1 MSRAA
6 SRARS
11 PSVSC
16 APSTRS
22 AAALEADAAA
32 LESPDDTAV
41 AAELTPLDADTAA
54 PEAPEDTAVAVELA
68 LLDAAAA
75 MLEPDDALLRA

>member
-1 MSRAA
+1 M
-6 SRARS
+6 
-11 PSVSC
+11 
-16 APSTRS
+16 
-22 AAALEADAAA
+22 
-32 LESPDDTAV
+32 ESPDDTAV